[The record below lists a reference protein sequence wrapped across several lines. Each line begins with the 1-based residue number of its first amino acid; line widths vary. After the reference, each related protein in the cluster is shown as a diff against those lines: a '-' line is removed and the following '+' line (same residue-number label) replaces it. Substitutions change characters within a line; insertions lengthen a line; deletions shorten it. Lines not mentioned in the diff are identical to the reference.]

1 MLQYLT
7 SRVNFI
13 YLTNMFDFDP
23 KKEKKYK
30 TNFQLIIHLTK
41 KI

>member
-7 SRVNFI
+7 SHANFI
-13 YLTNMFDFDP
+13 YVTNMFDFDQ
-23 KKEKKYK
+23 KKEQKYK